1 MAALLLTSWTCVMT
15 WGGGFLALRLE
26 AYRAFVLAFAAGALV
41 GSALIDVIPD
51 ALELLATSGEPLHHH
66 QLLFACCMGFLGFY
80 LLEQVTHD
88 SSDPHDLTP
97 AHAPHAGLLGA
108 AGIGIH
114 SLIDGIAIGEA
125 FQAGSDVGWIVA
137 LAVIVHK
144 FADGVSTVGVLIST
158 GRSARTVNLMLIPTA
173 AAPLAGL
180 AIQALVP
187 LPLHMLAL
195 ALGWFAGVFLYL
207 GAAALIPAAHAQSGS
222 RWLPAATLSGV
233 ALVYLVS
240 RR

>member
-1 MAALLLTSWTCVMT
+1 MT

-26 AYRAFVLAFAAGALV
+26 AYRAFVFAFAAGALIA
-41 GSALIDVIPD
+41 SALIDVIPD
-51 ALELLATSGEPLHHH
+51 ALELLAKSGSPDHHH
-66 QLLFACCMGFLGFY
+66 QLLFACSLGFLAFY

-88 SSDPHDLTP
+88 HTNDDPPP
-97 AHAPHAGLLGA
+97 AHVPQAGMLGA

-114 SLIDGIAIGEA
+114 SLLDGVAIGEA
-125 FQAGSDVGWIVA
+125 FQAGSGVGWIVA

-144 FADGVSTVGVLIST
+144 FADGVSTVGVLMGT
-158 GRSARTVNLMLIPTA
+158 GRSERTANLMLIPTA

-187 LPLHMLAL
+187 LPLDLLAL

-207 GAAALIPAAHAQSGS
+207 GAAALIPAAHAQSRS
-222 RWLPAATLSGV
+222 RWVPAATIGGV

-240 RR
+240 RSS